1 MVNTL
6 IKSVVATAGAVV
18 GWKVVSVLTQR
29 DKALSEYK
37 RAQQKLLDNMNHLD
51 IK

>member
-1 MVNTL
+1 MVNVL

-18 GWKVVSVLTQR
+18 GWKTVSLLTQR

-37 RAQQKLLDNMNHLD
+37 RAQQKVLDNLSHLD

>member
-1 MVNTL
+1 MINVI

-18 GWKVVSVLTQR
+18 GWKVVSVITQR

-37 RAQQKLLDNMNHLD
+37 EAQQKVLDNLSYLD